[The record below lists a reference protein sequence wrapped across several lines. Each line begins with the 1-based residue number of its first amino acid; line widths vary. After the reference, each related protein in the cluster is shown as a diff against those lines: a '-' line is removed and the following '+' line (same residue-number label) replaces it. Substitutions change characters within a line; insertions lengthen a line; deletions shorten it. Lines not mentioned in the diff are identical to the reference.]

1 MLDSTVVAGFS
12 EASPDRVLTV
22 VALLCAEGTT
32 SRIWNG
38 SPTVD
43 RRSSLVN
50 AGAELAILGVH
61 ATVPI
66 SPLMHV
72 ALGTWDVDVGHP
84 QEICCAVLGAVR

>member
-43 RRSSLVN
+43 RRSFLVK
-50 AGAELAILGVH
+50 ELAILGVH

-84 QEICCAVLGAVR
+84 QEICCAVLGAVH